1 MFLLFIL
8 VFSSVYYV
16 VSSLFMFLCFGFFF
30 SFRGW
35 GFFLFLSCCLVFMMG
50 CSFGVRV
57 GVDIVYSFSRYIPA
71 VVTYLVLGFL
81 LLFLLLVL
89 FCFVLGFFVVFLW
102 VWEGVCLF
110 LFGVFCGVL
119 FCVFS
124 PYYFS
129 LTN

>member
-16 VSSLFMFLCFGFFF
+16 VSSLFLFLCFGFFF

-35 GFFLFLSCCLVFMMG
+35 VFFLFLNCCLVFMMG

-57 GVDIVYSFSRYIPA
+57 GVDIVCSFSRCCDLPCF
-71 VVTYLVLGFL
+71 GF
-81 LLFLLLVL
+81 FVIVFFVGFVL
-89 FCFVLGFFVVFLW
+89 FCFGFVLGLFFCGCGRGFVCFFFGFFVGF
-102 VWEGVCLF
+102 
-110 LFGVFCGVL
+110 